1 MDVKRLKEEWLKN
14 KEREFKYKEL
24 LSILKEEH
32 KSSGRSRN
40 YQFQDWKR
48 YFNFYKLNQKGHKF
62 IITDIYTT
70 PLPKIDNRGKNP
82 NSHNNQNGIYAKY
95 IDITLVKFLTRVQE
109 NLGKNENMYFTTSVL
124 AEYSHMTNMNYTTAK
139 NNRIRFYNY
148 LHKKNNKMNVTET
161 KDVIISVEDTIRSIV
176 NSALDRLQRKGIIS
190 YTKGYIIVEKEG
202 EWKTNT
208 RMATEEE
215 VEDIKTWE
223 NELLEKL
230 KTTKGKLRF
239 NYIKMSKFYFALDNK
254 IKIKY
259 PNISKIFQGNE
270 IKLLKQ
276 VGISD
281 VKYNNAK
288 DKLNKIV
295 IEETM
300 KKIERKKNKTVEE
313 KSGHIGLENPM
324 WEKWILD
331 RLNDDYIPN
340 AQYALDWIVKTDIG
354 DIREDIKNTEVEG
367 KRDNNTKI
375 TKKMYNNF
383 IKNLCNDGFNK
394 EDAISLYSF
403 EEIRKMVG

>member
-1 MDVKRLKEEWLKN
+1 MNINNLEIKEYKNYKVVCNVLEEKIKSGKSKRLQLKEWQRYFAW
-14 KEREFKYKEL
+14 ERE
-24 LSILKEEH
+24 
-32 KSSGRSRN
+32 
-40 YQFQDWKR
+40 
-48 YFNFYKLNQKGHKF
+48 GHKLRV
-62 IITDIYTT
+62 TKIYST
-70 PLPKIDNRGKNP
+70 PLPKVDGRKTGNTGKNP

-95 IDITLVKFLTRVQE
+95 IDITLVKFLIRVQE

-161 KDVIISVEDTIRSIV
+161 KDVIISVEDTIRSVV

-276 VGISD
+276 IEISD

-331 RLNDDYIPN
+331 RLNDDYVSN
-340 AQYALDWIVKTDIG
+340 AQYALDWIVKTGIG

-367 KRDNNTKI
+367 KRNNNNTKI